1 MTASLALCIRL
12 IERRVTAL
20 QMLASSLREAT
31 AAISAWDVNSLH
43 GALTH
48 VEHVATELGYLEEE
62 AARKMAGMAA
72 ESSVRNPSQ
81 EECLAILAAKAKAEG
96 ESEEDA
102 RKTMRLIA
110 ELRVSYH
117 EARNRGREFEALLR
131 RTRRSVSVLMNFHGM
146 RFTTDGT
153 GTIGQLARPPL
164 QVKV

>member
-1 MTASLALCIRL
+1 MTTSLALCIRL
-12 IERRVTAL
+12 IERRVAAL
-20 QMLASSLREAT
+20 QMLASSLEEAT

-48 VEHVATELGYLEEE
+48 VEHVATELSYLEEE
-62 AARKMAGMAA
+62 AGRKMAGLAA
-72 ESSVRNPSQ
+72 ESSAHDPSQ
-81 EECLAILAAKAKAEG
+81 EECLAILAAKVKAGGGNEQ
-96 ESEEDA
+96 DA

-110 ELRVSYH
+110 GLRVAYR